1 MGKVKAWMMDREEK
15 FNDKISEIIGECE
28 TWHEFSSRM
37 ENHMHLMDH
46 VPLTDLMDILAE
58 DWNEYWSKHREG

>member
-1 MGKVKAWMMDREEK
+1 MGKMKAWMMDREEQ

-37 ENHMHLMDH
+37 ESHMHLMDH
-46 VPLTDLMDILAE
+46 VPLTD
-58 DWNEYWSKHREG
+58 

>member
-15 FNDKISEIIGECE
+15 FDDKVYEIIGECE

-37 ENHMHLMDH
+37 ESHMHLMDH
-46 VPLTDLMDILAE
+46 ARHEELPR
-58 DWNEYWSKHREG
+58 WQSGS